1 MQTILLDFETRS
13 RCALSKAKKSV
24 TSAYKYAQHPSTEVL
39 CAAYSID
46 GGPWELWHQGDPP
59 PVDEPPRIESFM
71 GEFEW
76 CIWNYVCVP
85 KYDWP
90 ELPIENVSCLAA
102 RAYYIGLPR
111 QLSQICRAIGL
122 GHKGKDSDGHA
133 AMMELTAPKKAKLVG
148 CEYVGGEFN
157 NDPDL
162 LAQNDDYCQKDIV
175 AEQFVSSLA
184 PPLSPFEQRLWEA
197 NQRINLRGVPVD
209 LALAHNANQLVA
221 TELARLATCI
231 SDMTGG
237 KITAITQLQRIKDW
251 CKELGYPLP
260 NMQEDY
266 LASLPIDEVMLKLRA
281 GEYKWDAKRG
291 DMPGDVA
298 QLLHWRQL
306 SSNTAV
312 KKFAAIAT
320 HANADERC
328 QGEHTYYKAGPGRFA
343 GRGVNFLNLTRL
355 VKKEIPGLVELADE
369 ISDADE
375 QKLQLIY
382 DRLLASPAG
391 VIPTLAKLPRMG
403 VRAPNGKKLVVRDYS
418 GIEYRMI
425 HWMAGDNAEL
435 KRIREF
441 DQGIGVD
448 PYLFAAASIYNVP
461 VSSLTKESPER
472 QVGKVQRLAC
482 QYLGGA
488 ATFVA
493 FCEIYGIDMPL
504 DKAQEIVQNYRR
516 GCPLVKSFW
525 YAVQKAANKAIQNP
539 GRHYEV
545 GPFEYYM
552 AGCTLNARL
561 PSGRELKY
569 YDADLTDGP
578 FGDEV
583 IAIDQRSGMRRSIG
597 LPTLVENLDQAA
609 SRDLLADALIRCDE
623 AGLPVVLHVYDE
635 IVLEVD
641 EDNTTAVDE
650 LKAIMCDPPAWAKGL
665 PVNVEGG
672 ESRRYTK

>member
-1 MQTILLDFETRS
+1 MQTIILDFETRS
-13 RCALSKAKKSV
+13 RCALAKAKKSV

-46 GGPWELWHQGDPP
+46 GGPTQLWHPGDPYP
-59 PVDEPPRIESFM
+59 FPPRIVLGDTVIEAFN

-76 CIWNYVCVP
+76 AIWEYVCRP
-85 KYDWP
+85 KYGWP
-90 ELPIENVSCLAA
+90 TLPIERVSCLAG

-111 QLSQICRAIGL
+111 QLSQVCRAIGL

-157 NDPDL
+157 TDPDL

-175 AEQFVSSLA
+175 AEQFVSALA

-209 LALAHNANQLVA
+209 LQLAHNANQLVA

-251 CKELGYPLP
+251 CKELGYPLL
-260 NMQEDY
+260 NMQEEY
-266 LASLPIDEVMLKLRA
+266 LASIVKHP
-281 GEYKWDAKRG
+281 G
-291 DMPGDVA
+291 MPEDVR

-355 VKKEIPGLVELADE
+355 VKKEIPDLVKLADE

-375 QKLQLIY
+375 QQLQLIY
-382 DRLLASPAG
+382 DRLQASPAG

-403 VRAPNGKKLVVRDYS
+403 VRAPDGKKLVVRDYS

-425 HWMAGDNAEL
+425 HWMAGDHAEL
-435 KRIREF
+435 KRIAEF

-516 GCPLVKSFW
+516 GCPLVKNMW

-623 AGLPVVLHVYDE
+623 QGLPVVLHVYDE

>member
-1 MQTILLDFETRS
+1 MPTILLDYETRS
-13 RCALSKAKKSV
+13 RCALSKAKRSI
-24 TSAYKYAQHPSTEVL
+24 TNIYKYARHPSTRVL
-39 CAAYSID
+39 CAAYSVD
-46 GGPWELWHQGDPP
+46 GVPQWIWHEGDPP
-59 PVDEPPRIESFM
+59 PVVAAPHIESFM

-85 KYDWP
+85 KYGWP

-157 NDPDL
+157 DDPEL
-162 LAQNDDYCQKDIV
+162 LAKNDDYCQKDIV
-175 AEQFVSSLA
+175 AEQFVSALA

-209 LALAHNANQLVA
+209 LKLAETA
-221 TELARLATCI
+221 TAMVNRELARLAACI
-231 SDMTGG
+231 SDLTDK
-237 KITAITQLQRIKDW
+237 KITAITQLPRIKDW
-251 CKELGYPLP
+251 CAELGYPLL
-260 NMQEDY
+260 NMQEEY
-266 LASLPIDEVMLKLRA
+266 LASIIKHP
-281 GEYKWDAKRG
+281 G
-291 DMPGDVA
+291 MPEDVRK
-298 QLLHWRQL
+298 LLHWRQL
-306 SSNTAV
+306 SSNAAV
-312 KKFAAIAT
+312 KKFPAITT
-320 HANADERC
+320 HANADNRC

-343 GRGVNFLNLTRL
+343 GRGVNFLNLARL
-355 VKKEIPGLVELADE
+355 AKKEIPDLVALADE
-369 ISDADE
+369 ISNADSDGVTAIE
-375 QKLQLIY
+375 
-382 DRLLASPAG
+382 DRLRETELG
-391 VIPTLAKLPRMG
+391 IIPTLAKLPRMG
-403 VRAPNGKKLVVRDYS
+403 VMAAPGKKLVVRDYS

-425 HWMAGDNAEL
+425 HWMAGDETEL
-435 KRIREF
+435 KRIRDF
-441 DQGIGVD
+441 DNGVGID
-448 PYLFAAASIYNVP
+448 PYLYAAAAIYDVP

-472 QVGKVQRLAC
+472 QVGKVQRLAG
-482 QYLGGA
+482 QYMGGA
-488 ATFVA
+488 ATLQA
-493 FCEIYGIDMPL
+493 FCEMYGIDMPL
-504 DKAQEIVQNYRR
+504 DKAQEIVQKYRR
-516 GCPLVKSFW
+516 ECYLVKNFW

-609 SRDLLADALIRCDE
+609 SRDLLADALVRCDRE
-623 AGLPVVLHVYDE
+623 GLPVVLHVYDE

-650 LKAIMCDPPAWAKGL
+650 LKAIMCSPPSWAKGL

-672 ESRRYTK
+672 ESRRYVK